1 MNERAYIP
9 YPYQYLWFSVFWIL
23 AFLIGVLYVI
33 IVLICNSLI
42 SDDVEFFLYTYFPSV
57 YLLSEVSVKVFGR
70 FKIVSVL
77 LCLKSFL
84 YILNSSPLLDI
95 PFPNIFSQ
103 SLACF
108 FILLTFFILMNSSLQ
123 IASFVNHTFSIV
135 SKNTIDFVQQIYI
148 DIQKVIKIFF
158 YVIF

>member
-9 YPYQYLWFSVFWIL
+9 YPYHYLGFSVFWIL

-77 LCLKSFL
+77 CNKYS
-84 YILNSSPLLDI
+84 
-95 PFPNIFSQ
+95 
-103 SLACF
+103 
-108 FILLTFFILMNSSLQ
+108 
-123 IASFVNHTFSIV
+123 
-135 SKNTIDFVQQIYI
+135 
-148 DIQKVIKIFF
+148 
-158 YVIF
+158 